1 MAATMV
7 FAVCHFSPLPCS
19 TVLLLDLLLHDHSLL
34 LQATGKE
41 LLGLALAFETLKS
54 TRNGTRNGTLLSTK
68 PCLLILLKQLTN
80 LD

>member
-1 MAATMV
+1 
-7 FAVCHFSPLPCS
+7 
-19 TVLLLDLLLHDHSLL
+19 LHPDP
-34 LQATGKE
+34 QATGKE